1 MPDSLVA
8 GPATGT
14 YYTLTPTMARNI
26 SRPAVKRARA
36 HRHSGG
42 AKQAAE
48 KLESPVILRNSG
60 DEESRIAMKMLR
72 ARSFAALRMTALE
85 RFSAASKSPPFQI
98 RGEKSR
104 LNACST
110 LSGCG
115 TLECGKPDHSRTQ
128 DEKHGE

>member
-1 MPDSLVA
+1 LAVLSWQQQRPQTIAA
-8 GPATGT
+8 GPHFS
-14 YYTLTPTMARNI
+14 PRFW
-26 SRPAVKRARA
+26 K
-36 HRHSGG
+36 GG
-42 AKQAAE
+42 AEQAAE
-48 KLESPVILRNSG
+48 KLESPVILRSSG